1 MKPLFSQYKLK
12 KKEFNKLFLAIV
24 DTQQESVFWI
34 LPWAKQWY
42 GQWKEPYY
50 LFLLIEKN
58 QTMIKKKKVNLLV
71 YYTVSP
77 FNKHVFFFD
86 KHVLTNP
93 FFIRITNCIRKDQK
107 KKKTGFKEIST
118 CDKWSVLALPSS
130 SASLAVVADNC
141 FFNTSVSSDKDF
153 NSCSLLSTSFVF
165 SSSCSSNAV
174 VLCLAFSWSL
184 SRCISLSFS
193 VRR

>member
-1 MKPLFSQYKLK
+1 MTLKHKKGEKHTCYFNWVSQIWKNNQKMKPLFSQYKLK

-42 GQWKEPYY
+42 GQWREPYY

-77 FNKHVFFFD
+77 FNKHVFFFWQACFN
-86 KHVLTNP
+86 KPILHKNYKLYQKRP
-93 FFIRITNCIRKDQK
+93 K
-107 KKKTGFKEIST
+107 KKKQ
-118 CDKWSVLALPSS
+118 VLKKLVP
-130 SASLAVVADNC
+130 VINEVYW
-141 FFNTSVSSDKDF
+141 
-153 NSCSLLSTSFVF
+153 
-165 SSSCSSNAV
+165 
-174 VLCLAFSWSL
+174 LCLQVQQAL
-184 SRCISLSFS
+184 QL
-193 VRR
+193 

>member
-1 MKPLFSQYKLK
+1 MTLKHKKGEKHTCYFNWVSQIWKNNQKMKPLFSQYKLK

-42 GQWKEPYY
+42 GQWREPYY

-77 FNKHVFFFD
+77 FDKHVFFFD

-107 KKKTGFKEIST
+107 KKKQ
-118 CDKWSVLALPSS
+118 VLKKLVP
-130 SASLAVVADNC
+130 VINEVYW
-141 FFNTSVSSDKDF
+141 
-153 NSCSLLSTSFVF
+153 
-165 SSSCSSNAV
+165 
-174 VLCLAFSWSL
+174 LCLQVQQAL
-184 SRCISLSFS
+184 QL
-193 VRR
+193 